1 MAYKLYYWP
10 GLPGRGEFVRLAL
23 EYAGADYEDHG
34 GFGEDRDIATPSF
47 APPYLR
53 DGDLVIGQAA
63 LILHHLG
70 PKLGLAP
77 QDEAEKLWLHQIQLT
92 IMDFVNEVHDTH
104 HPVGSGLYYED
115 QKPEALRR
123 AEHFRTERIPKF
135 LGWLETVVRR
145 NPHGQD
151 HMVGDAVTY
160 ADLSLFHI
168 FAGLDYAFPKAMA
181 RHIGD
186 YPHIAAIAKAVGQM
200 PELSGYLASDRR
212 QAFNETGIFRR
223 YPELDEPENV

>member
-1 MAYKLYYWP
+1 MAYKLYYWS

-23 EYAGADYEDHG
+23 EFAGADYEDHG
-34 GFGEDRDIATPSF
+34 GFSGDTDIATPSF

-53 DGDLVIGQAA
+53 DGDLVIGQTA

-77 QDEAEKLWLHQIQLT
+77 QDEAERLWLHQIQLT
-92 IMDFVNEVHDTH
+92 MMDFVNEAHDTH

-115 QKPEALRR
+115 QKPEAVRR
-123 AEHFRTERIPKF
+123 AEQFRTERMPKF
-135 LGWLETVVRR
+135 LGWFETTVRR
-145 NPHGQD
+145 NPHGRG

-168 FAGLDYAFPKAMA
+168 LAGLDYAFPKAMA
-181 RHIGD
+181 RLIGD
-186 YPHIAAIAKAVGQM
+186 YPSIAAIAETVGQM

-223 YPELDEPENV
+223 YPELDG